1 MMKYLGTIALCVAVA
16 LTPSCKPS
24 QQARF
29 AEAAKL
35 VVSGLE
41 DFHHLSGGIVSIH
54 MLMEQGNY
62 RDALEVAESLLT
74 LFDETKEVEGLNEL
88 RALIFLL
95 QSVVKNAPPQEV
107 E

>member
-1 MMKYLGTIALCVAVA
+1 MAFA
-16 LTPSCKPS
+16 PSCTS
-24 QQARF
+24 NQRTRF
-29 AEAAKL
+29 IEAADL
-35 VVSGLE
+35 VVDGLE

-95 QSVVKNAPPQEV
+95 QSVVKNAPPQEA